1 MATGNGG
8 KFDHHRGIAP
18 LLRPTG
24 PWRTGLF
31 LVINLAGFAVVNA
44 FWQYLARGQWLD
56 FSAEAYLRD
65 LSTPLGEMF
74 VYPLSLL
81 HHPWMVVVASLLL
94 ALVIFVPIIV
104 AVLYRLVFALA
115 FVIVVGAI
123 GHAPVLGVTL
133 LISCILAARTPLR
146 SDMPFL
152 ALLLGLLPVAAYLYL
167 FGLAGA
173 GSAAVQPLQRW
184 VLVAPSVL
192 AMVLAV
198 ISGIVVLSLARA
210 TRYRPGAVWPV
221 LVVLLACPLAIF
233 YQKIGTDELD
243 FALIAGHLAD
253 GDAIFQPQPLEPWR
267 AQHNAQGLT
276 GETLLSR
283 VRDDLHARQRQLTR
297 RCDEFLATHPRSDRA
312 AAVLWIRGQCRM
324 LQVSRDDLDSGKIR
338 YVAWGPL
345 SAATTSW
352 QELTQDHAGAPQA
365 ALAQWWLAS
374 LALRDGDVAEADE
387 RLAKAAKRLRRLLS
401 EDIVELSDEAKSTTV
416 FRPPPVMPSRAY
428 YGEVLFEAERLLWMI
443 ERNNVLDD
451 ARCAEAMA
459 AYLAVDPQGLSA
471 SHYYDRLAQLAG
483 KYEDTALGENL
494 KLAVAMAT
502 TDPYERAEQLV
513 LLADQRGDIDAAIEA
528 NFHLGALA
536 IRKHCLGL
544 PQNVQRPEDY
554 LERVTKAPPNPY
566 QAAAGQQ
573 LNWLSSVAEQ
583 GD

>member
-152 ALLLGLLPVAAYLYL
+152 ALLLGLLPVAVYLYL

-243 FALIAGHLAD
+243 FALIAGDLAD
-253 GDAIFQPQPLEPWR
+253 GDAIFQPRPLEPWR
-267 AQHNAQGLT
+267 ARHAPGLT
-276 GETLLSR
+276 GQMLLSR
-283 VRDDLHARQRQLTR
+283 VRDDLHARQRRLTK
-297 RCDEFLATHPRSDRA
+297 RCDEFLAAHPRSDRA
-312 AAVLWIRGQCRM
+312 AAVLWIRGQCQT
-324 LQVSRDDLDSGKIR
+324 LQVSRDDLDNGQIR
-338 YVAWGPL
+338 YVAWAPL
-345 SAATTSW
+345 PAARTSW
-352 QELTQDHAGAPQA
+352 QALTQDHAGAPQA

-374 LALRDGDVAEADE
+374 LALRSGDIAEADE
-387 RLAKAAKRLRRLLS
+387 RLAKAVKRLQRLLS
-401 EDIVELSDEAKSTTV
+401 EDIVELSDDAKSTTV
-416 FRPPPVMPSRAY
+416 FRSPPVMPSRAY
-428 YGEVLFEAERLLWMI
+428 YGEILFEAERLLWMI
-443 ERNNVLDD
+443 ERNDLLED
-451 ARCAEAMA
+451 ARCGEAMA
-459 AYLAVDPQGLSA
+459 AYLAVDPQTMSA
-471 SHYYDRLAQLAG
+471 PQYYDRLAQLAG

-536 IRKHCLGL
+536 IRGHRLGL
-544 PQNVQRPEDY
+544 PETVQNPEDY

-573 LNWLSSVAEQ
+573 LRRLGSVAGQ
-583 GD
+583 GG